1 MAKEEDSLLK
11 IQNRLNSISSNKVAF
26 TDLKQ
31 VDNGQY
37 SFNVKIKDDKV
48 GNLFNL
54 SADNV
59 RKLVK
64 SYDVNPNSLFGK
76 YANKK
81 TKETINK
88 IKLAGLKDIDEAK
101 KKNKDLNKVFD
112 TVDSINSNLEIAASL
127 DQRYRDKL
135 DKTNLDLRRDTP
147 DSQGALD
154 LYKRSEDEYYKTGIY
169 GSTLDILSNFSATG
183 FHNEVA
189 DLEIKHFYDAWA
201 QDTNFQSVIVKI
213 FQNLFKYSVVY
224 ILPGLGDYE
233 PNANNVSSLPGQE
246 PNLKTRNKAKKL
258 ISKYFSDRGHK
269 INDNL
274 IDAAITRA
282 AQKETGSVSSIPLSY
297 TILDPKTVQILSTGF
312 FGGETLVLKAS
323 ALKGIADL
331 EERKQ
336 EGKISKK
343 ENDILK
349 LIPSKIRTAA
359 KNSEDYIDK
368 DNLISTIYLRKNDFE
383 IYAKPKGS
391 RSFDS
396 FDYKEELIKADYA
409 TLDGIFNQILKVT
422 VGDKDNPVTDVSV
435 LEAMAEA
442 FDTPQ
447 KAFTIVWHHALNIE
461 KITNPEIGEI
471 LGLKKYEPV
480 NLDIT
485 AALGITRALID
496 GSNITNAAGI
506 LSSKA
511 LQSEIDAAREIVAN
525 WVYSEYRNIAI
536 QAKFSTFP
544 VVRWKN
550 TKITT
555 DSDAVTKA
563 TWMQL
568 ADRQIASKETVQ
580 LAIGLDPKS
589 ELEKMRIENEI
600 LINEGIGIQGSPF
613 QQTKTSTVTDGR
625 PKSQPTMPKSPVN
638 PAKTVTRQTKPP
650 AASQQP
656 VSRASFDDMT
666 KEELID
672 FISNNIESDL

>member
-1 MAKEEDSLLK
+1 MVKEEDSLLK
-11 IQNRLNSISSNKVAF
+11 IQNRLNSISSGKVAF
-26 TDLKQ
+26 SDLKK
-31 VDNGQY
+31 VDQGQY
-37 SFNVKIKDDKV
+37 SFTVGIKDKKV
-48 GNLFNL
+48 GELFNL
-54 SADNV
+54 DKNNV
-59 RKLVK
+59 KKLIK

-76 YANKK
+76 YASRR

-101 KKNKDLNKVFD
+101 KNNKDLNKVFD
-112 TVDSINSNLEIAASL
+112 TVDSVNSNLEIAASL

-189 DLEIKHFYDAWA
+189 DLEIKQFYDAWA

-224 ILPGLGDYE
+224 ILPGLGAYE

-246 PNLKTRNKAKKL
+246 PNSKTREKAKQL
-258 ISKYFSDRGHK
+258 ISKYFADRGHLVSDK
-269 INDNL
+269 HIE
-274 IDAAITRA
+274 AAITRA
-282 AQKETGSVSSIPLSY
+282 AQQENASVSNIPLSY
-297 TILDPKTVQILSTGF
+297 TILDPKQVQILSTGF
-312 FGGETLVLKAS
+312 FGGETLVLKSS

-343 ENDILK
+343 ENEILK
-349 LIPSKIRTAA
+349 LIPSKIRAAA
-359 KNSEDYIDK
+359 KNAEDYIDK

-391 RSFDS
+391 RAFDS

-422 VGDKDNPVTDVSV
+422 VGDKDNPVTDLSV

-496 GSNITNAAGI
+496 GHTITNAAGI

-511 LQSEIDAAREIVAN
+511 LQSEIDAAREIVSN
-525 WVYSEYRNIAI
+525 WVYAEYRNIAI
-536 QAKFSTFP
+536 QAGFSTFP

-568 ADRQIASKETVQ
+568 ADRQIASRETVQ
-580 LAIGLDPKS
+580 FAIGLDPKS
-589 ELEKMRIENEI
+589 ELEKMRAEHQI

-613 QQTKTSTVTDGR
+613 QQTNVTDGR
-625 PKSQPTMPKSPVN
+625 PKSQPTMPKAPVN

-656 VSRASFDDMT
+656 VSRASLDDMT

-672 FISNNIESDL
+672 YIFNNMENDA